1 MTHVKQAMLDQKIR
15 VFVDTMLQKTEDVGE
30 LLEILKRTAVSVVIF
45 SEKFADS
52 SWCLDEVNTIVQSI
66 EEFNHKTLPVF
77 YNVDW
82 TTVAGDEWLIG
93 SYVRMIAGLKESQ
106 ESKKKWMESLKKV
119 ASKAGCTSESI
130 PEEAALVK
138 NVVSNLLTR
147 LASMSS
153 GIKFNNLVG
162 IESRVS
168 EVKRLLAMDDPNT
181 SRIVGIFQMG
191 GYGKSTL
198 ARACY
203 EEMRRRHGQE
213 MKFHFVE
220 KINETSDKTS
230 SITELAEKLY
240 STLLNEE
247 HLASGVVNIGFK
259 VERLLRLKVFVVL
272 DDVQSF
278 SQLQELLLDK
288 ALKLTEL
295 FSKGSRIIITTR
307 NQGVLNYA
315 KADMY
320 RVKPLNDDESLT
332 LFKLHAFEPGFIR
345 DDRVHMSRDVVT
357 YCQGNPLALKV
368 LGCTLLRKDKKYW
381 KSFLGKLGKIQDQ
394 KIHSV
399 LRRSYDELG
408 NDDKRLFLDIAC
420 FFYGTMRSLLVKYMD
435 SIHPDS
441 YSRVED
447 LINKS
452 LLISEGDD
460 KNKGE
465 RIVVHDLLREMA
477 WNIVNEEDVIGKRS
491 RLKDHDDINCLLTQ
505 EQGDRET
512 QGIRLDLSI
521 AEVMHLKANAF
532 KGMHYLRWLDFGWPQ
547 SVGSENRKIQL
558 SDGNLNSLPNALR
571 GFNWDHFPCH
581 FLPSGFSPKKLVYLV
596 IRHSPIQ
603 ICWEHNQPKL
613 EYLTLLC
620 LSNCEN
626 LTTIP
631 SLSHCTN
638 LEHILLSGCK
648 TLTELPQDI
657 QFLKNLVTLDARN
670 CLNLELVPSKL
681 NSKLLKQLLLSN
693 CPKLTS
699 CPKVNSPHLQALDCD
714 GTPIIPIPNS
724 IYKLKRDG
732 IVSLYGPNIT
742 HFPNIPTRLDL
753 LRLRKTS
760 IQEIEIEYHQFKFDR
775 LHLIKN
781 TQLTTLP
788 SEIWDMVSSELIIE
802 KCPLLRCL
810 PVISKPSCTLTT
822 LRIAGCKKV
831 TEFPSCICK
840 LRCLE
845 VLVFVG
851 TNIKTLPS
859 CISELKQLTYLD
871 LSNSTSLELVPA
883 TISELGNL
891 SELVLIGCGSN
902 VSLPELLPP
911 NLKLVKKSNSMTST
925 FRAMVKIFGEQIF
938 NYKMVDYGSSRL
950 IGNSLVVN
958 ASQQQALPCSIC

>member
-1 MTHVKQAMLDQKIR
+1 
-15 VFVDTMLQKTEDVGE
+15 
-30 LLEILKRTAVSVVIF
+30 
-45 SEKFADS
+45 
-52 SWCLDEVNTIVQSI
+52 
-66 EEFNHKTLPVF
+66 
-77 YNVDW
+77 
-82 TTVAGDEWLIG
+82 
-93 SYVRMIAGLKESQ
+93 
-106 ESKKKWMESLKKV
+106 
-119 ASKAGCTSESI
+119 
-130 PEEAALVK
+130 
-138 NVVSNLLTR
+138 
-147 LASMSS
+147 MSS
-153 GIKFNNLVG
+153 VIKFNNLVG
-162 IESRVS
+162 IESRVF

-230 SITELAEKLY
+230 SITELAGNLY

-505 EQGDRET
+505 E
-512 QGIRLDLSI
+512 
-521 AEVMHLKANAF
+521 
-532 KGMHYLRWLDFGWPQ
+532 
-547 SVGSENRKIQL
+547 
-558 SDGNLNSLPNALR
+558 
-571 GFNWDHFPCH
+571 
-581 FLPSGFSPKKLVYLV
+581 
-596 IRHSPIQ
+596 
-603 ICWEHNQPKL
+603 PKL

>member
-1 MTHVKQAMLDQKIR
+1 
-15 VFVDTMLQKTEDVGE
+15 
-30 LLEILKRTAVSVVIF
+30 
-45 SEKFADS
+45 
-52 SWCLDEVNTIVQSI
+52 
-66 EEFNHKTLPVF
+66 
-77 YNVDW
+77 
-82 TTVAGDEWLIG
+82 
-93 SYVRMIAGLKESQ
+93 
-106 ESKKKWMESLKKV
+106 
-119 ASKAGCTSESI
+119 
-130 PEEAALVK
+130 
-138 NVVSNLLTR
+138 
-147 LASMSS
+147 MSS

-420 FFYGTMRSLLVKYMD
+420 FFYGTMRSLLVKY
-435 SIHPDS
+435 S

-505 EQGDRET
+505 EVSICGDRET

-603 ICWEHNQPKL
+603 ICWEHNQV
-613 EYLTLLC
+613 C
-620 LSNCEN
+620 
-626 LTTIP
+626 
-631 SLSHCTN
+631 
-638 LEHILLSGCK
+638 
-648 TLTELPQDI
+648 
-657 QFLKNLVTLDARN
+657 
-670 CLNLELVPSKL
+670 
-681 NSKLLKQLLLSN
+681 
-693 CPKLTS
+693 
-699 CPKVNSPHLQALDCD
+699 
-714 GTPIIPIPNS
+714 
-724 IYKLKRDG
+724 IYF
-732 IVSLYGPNIT
+732 T
-742 HFPNIPTRLDL
+742 
-753 LRLRKTS
+753 
-760 IQEIEIEYHQFKFDR
+760 
-775 LHLIKN
+775 
-781 TQLTTLP
+781 
-788 SEIWDMVSSELIIE
+788 
-802 KCPLLRCL
+802 
-810 PVISKPSCTLTT
+810 
-822 LRIAGCKKV
+822 
-831 TEFPSCICK
+831 
-840 LRCLE
+840 
-845 VLVFVG
+845 
-851 TNIKTLPS
+851 
-859 CISELKQLTYLD
+859 
-871 LSNSTSLELVPA
+871 
-883 TISELGNL
+883 
-891 SELVLIGCGSN
+891 
-902 VSLPELLPP
+902 
-911 NLKLVKKSNSMTST
+911 
-925 FRAMVKIFGEQIF
+925 
-938 NYKMVDYGSSRL
+938 
-950 IGNSLVVN
+950 
-958 ASQQQALPCSIC
+958 